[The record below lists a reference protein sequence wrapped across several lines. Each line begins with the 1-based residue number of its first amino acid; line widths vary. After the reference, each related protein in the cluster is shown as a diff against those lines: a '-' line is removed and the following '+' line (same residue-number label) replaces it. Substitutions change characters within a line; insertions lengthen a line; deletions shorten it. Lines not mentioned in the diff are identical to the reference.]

1 MQKNRSAFIYPV
13 SREVVVLARFHALI
27 AKTSGIDI
35 LGAVAPQGVLLQ
47 NEDVSFLDG
56 GTPTGILISNVFN
69 DIVTQ
74 YDMLILPDIS
84 YWYNNDYMK
93 DILDNLMLAMR
104 LGLDIYCIGELPV
117 VYRDFLLKYAE
128 LNKVS
133 LIMDDATENYNIS
146 DYHKI
151 IDIQTPVVAVISTA
165 EDCSKFQCQ
174 LGLVDILQQK
184 GFRVSYISSKSYGE
198 LLGFHSFP
206 SKILSHMWDFD
217 SKIKYINAYM
227 SHIEKLE
234 KPDIFLIGIPGGV
247 LPVDEENLN
256 GYGLLHVLISSA
268 INIDFLITNYPCS
281 EFTKDYMKYS
291 YQVVERK
298 MGVSP
303 DVLCLSNISINQA
316 SYIQQHYIFEKDVH
330 SVKEVRRLEDVY
342 KNRGVSILNSLCTSS
357 YEDIVEKIIR
367 KLS

>member
-1 MQKNRSAFIYPV
+1 M
-13 SREVVVLARFHALI
+13 
-27 AKTSGIDI
+27 
-35 LGAVAPQGVLLQ
+35 
-47 NEDVSFLDG
+47 
-56 GTPTGILISNVFN
+56 
-69 DIVTQ
+69 
-74 YDMLILPDIS
+74 
-84 YWYNNDYMK
+84 
-93 DILDNLMLAMR
+93 
-104 LGLDIYCIGELPV
+104 
-117 VYRDFLLKYAE
+117 
-128 LNKVS
+128 
-133 LIMDDATENYNIS
+133 
-146 DYHKI
+146 
-151 IDIQTPVVAVISTA
+151 ISTA